1 MLVTE
6 AMRMS
11 SENNNINKDER
22 ALEALL
28 AAAFRL
34 GFPEEISDEKAEKFF
49 QQPAQLSKEDKEVI
63 NSLGTDFIDKLI
75 EGQKNTLDKHHQDIT
90 VNEELAQ
97 ESFAMNRD
105 KNGDGLDEETH
116 RKIDEERKKA
126 IEEEENKD
134 KNQNNES

>member
-1 MLVTE
+1 MTE
-6 AMRMS
+6 T
-11 SENNNINKDER
+11 NDNISKDEK

-34 GFPEEISDEKAEKFF
+34 DFPKELSDEQAEKFF
-49 QQPAQLSKEDKEVI
+49 QQPAQLSKEDKEAI
-63 NSLGTDFIDKLI
+63 NSWGTDFIDKLI
-75 EGQKNTLDKHHQDIT
+75 EGQKTTSDKHQQDIT
-90 VNEELAQ
+90 VNEELVQ

-126 IEEEENKD
+126 LEEEENKD
-134 KNQNNES
+134 NNQNNES

>member
-1 MLVTE
+1 MQMTE
-6 AMRMS
+6 T
-11 SENNNINKDER
+11 NDNISKNEK

-34 GFPEEISDEKAEKFF
+34 DFPEELSDEQAEKFF
-49 QQPAQLSKEDKEVI
+49 QQPARLSKEDKEAI
-63 NSLGTDFIDKLI
+63 NSWGTDFIDKLI
-75 EGQKNTLDKHHQDIT
+75 EGQKTTSDKHQQDIT
-90 VNEELAQ
+90 VKEELVQ

-105 KNGDGLDEETH
+105 KNGEGLDEETY

-126 IEEEENKD
+126 LEEEE

>member
-1 MLVTE
+1 MQMTE
-6 AMRMS
+6 T
-11 SENNNINKDER
+11 NDNISKDEK

-34 GFPEEISDEKAEKFF
+34 DFPEELSDEQAEKFF
-49 QQPAQLSKEDKEVI
+49 QQPARLSKEDKEAI
-63 NSLGTDFIDKLI
+63 NSWGTDFIDKLI
-75 EGQKNTLDKHHQDIT
+75 EGQKTTSDKHQQDIT
-90 VNEELAQ
+90 VKEELVQ

-105 KNGDGLDEETH
+105 KNGEGLDEETY

-126 IEEEENKD
+126 LEEEE

>member
-1 MLVTE
+1 MTE
-6 AMRMS
+6 T
-11 SENNNINKDER
+11 NDNISKDEK

-34 GFPEEISDEKAEKFF
+34 DFPEELSDEQAEKFF
-49 QQPAQLSKEDKEVI
+49 QQPARLSKEDKEAI
-63 NSLGTDFIDKLI
+63 NSWGTNFIGKLI
-75 EGQKNTLDKHHQDIT
+75 EGQKTTSDKHQQDIT
-90 VNEELAQ
+90 VKEELVQ

-126 IEEEENKD
+126 LEEEE

>member
-1 MLVTE
+1 MTE
-6 AMRMS
+6 T
-11 SENNNINKDER
+11 NDNISKDEE

-34 GFPEEISDEKAEKFF
+34 DFPEELSDEQAEKFF
-49 QQPAQLSKEDKEVI
+49 QQPARLSKEDKEAI
-63 NSLGTDFIDKLI
+63 NSWGTDFINKII
-75 EGQKNTLDKHHQDIT
+75 EEQKTTSDKHQQDIT
-90 VNEELAQ
+90 VNEELVQ

-126 IEEEENKD
+126 LEEEENKD
-134 KNQNNES
+134 NNQNNES